1 MDIKVEDPDNDSS
14 ALDKIQT
21 RNFEDEDELDGDELG
36 REELSMPEEV
46 KKIVQER
53 LKQTSKEKD
62 NANAKTDMYLEDFKK
77 NFGAME
83 SRNAANRSNK
93 PIASQLD
100 KSGGKLASGI
110 RKNLRILDDD
120 DSDEDDKLLG
130 KDTKD

>member
-1 MDIKVEDPDNDSS
+1 
-14 ALDKIQT
+14 
-21 RNFEDEDELDGDELG
+21 
-36 REELSMPEEV
+36 MPEEV

-62 NANAKTDMYLEDFKK
+62 NTTAKTDMYLEDFKK

-100 KSGGKLASGI
+100 KSGGKIATGI

-130 KDTKD
+130 RDTKD

>member
-1 MDIKVEDPDNDSS
+1 
-14 ALDKIQT
+14 
-21 RNFEDEDELDGDELG
+21 
-36 REELSMPEEV
+36 MPEEV

-53 LKQTSKEKD
+53 LKETSKDKD
-62 NANAKTDMYLEDFKK
+62 SSNSKTDMYLEDFKR

-100 KSGGKLASGI
+100 KSGGKLASGL

-130 KDTKD
+130 KDSKD

>member
-1 MDIKVEDPDNDSS
+1 
-14 ALDKIQT
+14 
-21 RNFEDEDELDGDELG
+21 
-36 REELSMPEEV
+36 
-46 KKIVQER
+46 
-53 LKQTSKEKD
+53 
-62 NANAKTDMYLEDFKK
+62 MYLEDFKK

>member
-1 MDIKVEDPDNDSS
+1 
-14 ALDKIQT
+14 
-21 RNFEDEDELDGDELG
+21 
-36 REELSMPEEV
+36 MPEEV

-100 KSGGKLASGI
+100 KSGGKFASGI

-120 DSDEDDKLLG
+120 DSDEDDKLLA